1 LRPRGQRGTG
11 LGVSLRRAA
20 RAAALIVT
28 VFLLGLPA
36 LAQTGGT
43 VREVRVEG
51 TQRIEPETVRSYLAI
66 QPGDPYD
73 EERVDRSLKQ
83 LFATGLFADVTLR
96 REGDALVVRVVENPI
111 INRIAF
117 EGLKKLEEKDLQ
129 NEIQLRPRVVYTRT
143 RVQADVKRILDLYR
157 RSGRFAATVEPKV
170 IPLEQ
175 NRVDLVFE
183 VDEGPTTGIKAITFV
198 GNRAF
203 SDSSLRE
210 IIQTTESRWWR
221 FFTSD
226 DTYDPDRLTFD
237 RELLRRFYLAEGYA
251 DFRVVSA
258 VAELAPERDGFYVTF
273 TVDEGERYKIGKI
286 ELTTQLKDLNPE
298 DLRAQIA
305 FKEGDWYNSELIEK
319 SINNITDEVGN
330 RGYAFVDVRPTP
342 TRNREARTVDLV
354 FEVNEGPRVF
364 VERIDIVGNLRTLDR
379 VIRREFRLVE
389 GDAFNTSKLRRSQ
402 QRIRN
407 LGFFKKAEVTNVPG
421 SAPDRTVI
429 NVEVEEQ
436 STGELSFG
444 AGFSTSEGPLGDIS
458 IRERNL
464 LGRGQDL
471 RLAFLISGRTQQID
485 LSFTEPYFL
494 ERNIAAGFDLFRIE
508 RDNQDRSSF
517 DQKSVGGA
525 LRLGY
530 QITENLRQTLRYTL
544 REDEI
549 TNIDSGA
556 SRLIRDQEGKRTTSL
571 IGQTLFYDRRDN
583 RIDPTEGYYLSL
595 TTDLAGFG
603 GSTRY
608 GRVRTGGGYYYPV
621 APGGWVISV
630 SGEVGVIEGIG
641 KDVGI
646 QDRFFIGGD
655 TFRGFEIGGIG
666 PRDRATGDSLG
677 ANKFATGT
685 VMLQFPFAF
694 VPQDLGVSGR
704 LFSDF
709 GTAFGI
715 DQKDAVTADARS
727 LRVTIGTGVSWRSP
741 FGPIRVDLA
750 VPVVKEDFDQKEFFR
765 VSFGTRF

>member
-1 LRPRGQRGTG
+1 